1 MCRPLMTLALVY
13 ALSPLAGQAALLPTR
28 AQIDEWLGHLGG
40 DDRFDPDKGIDWGV
54 LPGPFFN
61 PELGLGIGAAVAG
74 LYRPDPSDTTSQNS
88 SITLSGYL
96 SSTGAF
102 GLGVRSYS
110 FFDHDRWRIFVTGGI
125 SDTPTYYWGQGFR
138 AGADDDGRQ
147 KYTAQS
153 LRLQPEV
160 LYRIAS
166 QTYLGVGWSLS
177 AMHAADVKQTDR
189 LAQIRDGRTVFSS
202 GPSLSLQYD
211 SRDFVPN
218 PRRGMLASL
227 RYTHYTPETGSDTRF
242 DNLTTRF
249 STYHALDETRVLA
262 WEIDGEF
269 TQGMVPWNMLPS
281 LGGDQRMRGYYQGR
295 YRDRNLISSQLEY
308 RQKLSWRHG
317 VVAWAGA
324 GTMGPNVRELGSS
337 RWLPTVGVGYRFAFK
352 PGINIRLDYGIGR
365 GSSGFYFQVG
375 EAF

>member
-1 MCRPLMTLALVY
+1 MRYLLRGLTLLCT
-13 ALSPLAGQAALLPTR
+13 LSPLAGAAALLPTR
-28 AQIDEWLGHLGG
+28 AQVDSWLTQLGG

-61 PELGLGIGAAVAG
+61 PELGLGLGAAVAG
-74 LYRPDPSDTTSQNS
+74 LYRPDATDTVSQNS
-88 SITLSGYL
+88 SITLSGYI

-102 GLGVRSYS
+102 GLGIRNYS
-110 FFDHDRWRIFVTGGI
+110 FFANDQWRIFINGGI

-138 AGADDDGRQ
+138 AGADDEGRQ

-160 LYRIAS
+160 LYRLAS

-177 AMHAADVKQTDR
+177 MMHAADVKSTDR
-189 LAQIRDGRTVFSS
+189 LAQIPHGRAVSSS

-227 RYTHYTPETGSDTRF
+227 RYTHYLPEMGSDTRF
-242 DNLTTRF
+242 DNIIARF
-249 STYHALDETRVLA
+249 STYHALDEWRVLA

-269 TQGMVPWNMLPS
+269 TLGAVPWNMLPS
-281 LGGDQRMRGYYQGR
+281 LGSDQRMRGYYQGR

-317 VVAWAGA
+317 FVVWGGA

-337 RWLPTVGVGYRFAFK
+337 RWLPTLGVGYRFAFK

-365 GSSGFYFQVG
+365 ASSGFYFQVG

>member
-1 MCRPLMTLALVY
+1 MRGFLTALAMLC
-13 ALSPLAGQAALLPTR
+13 ALAPMVGQAALLPTR
-28 AQIDEWLGHLGG
+28 AQVDKWLEHLGG

-74 LYRPDPSDTTSQNS
+74 LYRPDPTDKVSQNS
-88 SITLSGYL
+88 SLTLSGYL

-102 GLGVRSYS
+102 GLGIRNYS
-110 FFDHDRWRIFVTGGI
+110 FFDDDRWRVFVNAGI

-147 KYTAQS
+147 QYTAQS

-160 LYRIAS
+160 LYRLAA
-166 QTYLGVGWSLS
+166 QTYVGVGWSLLV
-177 AMHAADVKQTDR
+177 MHAADVEATDR
-189 LAQIRDGRTVFSS
+189 LAQIRDGRTVSSS
-202 GPSLSLQYD
+202 GPSISLQYD

-218 PRRGMLASL
+218 PRRGMLARL
-227 RYTHYTPETGSDTRF
+227 RYTTYMPETGSDTRF
-242 DNLTTRF
+242 ENLMTRF
-249 STYHALDETRVLA
+249 STYHALDEQRVLA

-269 TQGMVPWNMLPS
+269 TQGDVPWNMLPS
-281 LGGDQRMRGYYQGR
+281 LGSDQRMRGYYQGR
-295 YRDRNLISSQLEY
+295 YIDRNLISTQLEY

-324 GTMGPNVRELGSS
+324 GTMGPNVRDLGRS
-337 RWLPTVGVGYRFAFK
+337 RWLPTFGVGYRFAFK

-365 GSSGFYFQVG
+365 SSSGFYFQVG